1 MSNTSIGN
9 AGSYNEK
16 ETASIPEVVSFITE
30 QVGLTLQLLH
40 QHRLQGHRLLLFQ
53 LTNHVRS
60 RN

>member
-1 MSNTSIGN
+1 MSNKSIGN
-9 AGSYNEK
+9 ASGYNEK
-16 ETASIPEVVSFITE
+16 ETASGIEAVSFITE
-30 QVGLTLQLLH
+30 QVSLTLQLLH